1 MFRWIIPGRPGS
13 RRSRDRRSR
22 GPRPRWFLGTVLG
35 LLLLLA
41 WLDLRDARIGLEI
54 RRSEIDAAWRVL
66 EQDLDARAILA
77 SELGMHAR
85 TAVVGSPGKEWTLA
99 RTGLDAS
106 LRTLNAAEERAAI
119 VEANLQL
126 DRALRRFVR
135 SLQAAPSLR
144 GSADLLRVQEQILAA
159 ENRLA
164 QHRTAYNEAVQR
176 FNTSRAI
183 FPANIA
189 ARLYGIE
196 RDPRYLPTDL
206 NASMTIPVRVAQVG
220 DPNRPAE

>member
-1 MFRWIIPGRPGS
+1 MFRWKIPGKSGS
-13 RRSRDRRSR
+13 RYARDRRSR
-22 GPRPRWFLGTVLG
+22 GHRPRWFLGTVLG
-35 LLLLLA
+35 LVLLLG
-41 WLDLRDARIGLEI
+41 WLELRDARIGLEI
-54 RRSEIDAAWRVL
+54 RRSEIDAAWLVL
-66 EQDLDARAILA
+66 ERDLDARADLA
-77 SELGMHAR
+77 AELGVHAR

-106 LRTLNAAEERAAI
+106 LRALNAAEERAAA
-119 VEANLQL
+119 VEANLQV

-183 FPANIA
+183 FPANVA
-189 ARLYGIE
+189 ACLYGIE

-206 NASMTIPVRVAQVG
+206 NASMTIPVREAQVG
-220 DPNRPAE
+220 DQNRPAE

>member
-1 MFRWIIPGRPGS
+1 MVFG
-13 RRSRDRRSR
+13 
-22 GPRPRWFLGTVLG
+22 LV
-35 LLLLLA
+35 LLLG
-41 WLDLRDARIGLEI
+41 WLELRDARIGLEI
-54 RRSEIDAAWRVL
+54 RRSQIDAAWQVL
-66 EQDLDARAILA
+66 AQDLDARANLA
-77 SELGMHAR
+77 AELGGYAG
-85 TAVVGSPGKEWTLA
+85 TAVVGSPGKEWNLA
-99 RTGLDAS
+99 RTSLDSS
-106 LRTLNAAEERAAI
+106 LRALGAAEDRAGV
-119 VEANLQL
+119 VEANLQV

-135 SLQAAPSLR
+135 ALQTAPSLR
-144 GSADLLRVQEQILAA
+144 GSADLVRVQEQILSA

-206 NASMTIPVRVAQVG
+206 SPSMEIPF
-220 DPNRPAE
+220 RPAEEAHQIGHAE